1 MTNFVLLLNYYSVFF
16 SDSSFANGN
25 TSLDLDSSFTTD
37 ILGRAGL
44 SQFINTPKK
53 KLQEMQL
60 NKQALLRS
68 IAEQNFTVSVIKRNI
83 RKIQ

>member
-1 MTNFVLLLNYYSVFF
+1 MILIFIFNSPVATM
-16 SDSSFANGN
+16 N
-25 TSLDLDSSFTTD
+25 TSQDLDSSFTTD

-68 IAEQNFTVSVIKRNI
+68 IAEHNLIVSVMII
-83 RKIQ
+83 